1 MGAMHT
7 IIPQED
13 GLVRVNVSG
22 KLTQADYD
30 QLVPSWK
37 AVIAKNGKM
46 RLLFVMHD
54 FHGWEPGAA
63 WDDFRF
69 DREHGSQVSR
79 VAMVGEK
86 QWQKWISQLGA
97 LFAATTVRY
106 FDISDLDKAER
117 WVGED

>member
-1 MGAMHT
+1 VHT

-13 GLVRVNVSG
+13 NVVRVNVSG

-30 QLVPSWK
+30 QLIPSWE
-37 AVIAKNGKM
+37 ATIGRHGKM
-46 RLLFVMHD
+46 RLLLVMRD

-69 DREHGSQVSR
+69 DREHGSQVER

-86 QWQKWISQLGA
+86 KWQEWIAKLGA
-97 LFAATTVRY
+97 LFAATKVRY
-106 FDISDLDKAER
+106 FDASELDAAKR
-117 WVGED
+117 WVRDC